1 MTLAAFK
8 TRRPEQCELSFL
20 DAGFPAPSFERSQ
33 RKDVHHPELPF
44 SSDQPGPVARAH
56 DVQSGKSCGS
66 RRWSFG
72 GIFKQLYLSS
82 APRHG
87 KVVLSFPGRYDYTP
101 SPGYLG
107 DDTFTLKICGVV
119 NGGFEGCADL
129 LFSVNVVPPGI

>member
-56 DVQSGKSCGS
+56 DSSIGQELRQSPLEL
-66 RRWSFG
+66 WWHL
-72 GIFKQLYLSS
+72 Q
-82 APRHG
+82 AA
-87 KVVLSFPGRYDYTP
+87 LSFERSPPRQGRSQFL
-101 SPGYLG
+101 SPADMIIRLRR
-107 DDTFTLKICGVV
+107 DT
-119 NGGFEGCADL
+119 
-129 LFSVNVVPPGI
+129 S